1 MKPLSLQTGMLSP
14 ERLKSL
20 VSLDYSLKFHL
31 PTLVTQPSL
40 ARNMCSVSIQRAKA
54 WDEKGLR
61 DAGQPSLSPAYH
73 GLKMMLTIVE
83 N

>member
-40 ARNMCSVSIQRAKA
+40 ARNMCSVSIQKAKA

-61 DAGQPSLSPAYH
+61 DAGRGTS
-73 GLKMMLTIVE
+73 
-83 N
+83 